1 MVEPVPVLGQ
11 LTASSIR
18 AIRGL
23 TSRAA
28 SAAVEIA
35 RDLGL
40 AGLALPLAPS
50 IASGTPASDLRPR
63 TYLSAPAE
71 PGQAVW
77 LTRLFTKLDYLAGD
91 PTSQQFVRELVVCAN
106 QVWQADSFSFGW
118 IVAGPAKADDIE
130 EFDIARREAV
140 AFAQQL
146 SSREVAMASPELLAL
161 ARQAAQRL
169 QARQAEDVQTW
180 ADRLARDVGDAVD

>member
-1 MVEPVPVLGQ
+1 M
-11 LTASSIR
+11 
-18 AIRGL
+18 
-23 TSRAA
+23 
-28 SAAVEIA
+28 
-35 RDLGL
+35 
-40 AGLALPLAPS
+40 
-50 IASGTPASDLRPR
+50 
-63 TYLSAPAE
+63 
-71 PGQAVW
+71 
-77 LTRLFTKLDYLAGD
+77 
-91 PTSQQFVRELVVCAN
+91 CAN